1 MTWFDWFLVVA
12 INGVIIAFGF
22 AKAKG
27 TLRSLDWF
35 LASRGLPWW
44 IVGLSMFAT
53 AVDSGDY
60 VAIAGAAYKYGITN
74 ITEWWLGMTL
84 GWLLVA
90 YLVFMPMYRT
100 GMYTNAE
107 YLEYRFGPA
116 ARALSVFIQIQYRT
130 NVLANVA
137 YSLYLTFSV
146 VTGWGFATW
155 WLVGFIALA
164 AAAYTASGGLKSVA
178 VTDAMQSVAMLAA
191 ALVLWLTLWNVVG
204 GWSGLELRLDEAEK
218 GLAQRLLHVG
228 GYSEP
233 GAPAGLVVVGW
244 IIVLSAYCVVNHSQA
259 MRMLAARSEWDM
271 KMAAVAAGLVTAV
284 VLWFNVTIGLLGKA
298 IFPDLPDVDQVF
310 PKLVNEYLGPGLLG
324 IVVAGLLAGG
334 ISTYDSISSALSAVF
349 TRDLY
354 ARFLVK
360 DRDDRHYLFVSR
372 LVTFVVIAVS
382 FVYVPLI
389 QGEGMVAFYLALTPV
404 AVIPLFAVYLMG
416 TLTRVNRVSGTVGLV
431 TGMVCGLGLFA
442 GDRLGW
448 DLPIWLT
455 SVWWRYLWG
464 IALPALAMVGTSVLF
479 GWASREEIEGLFQTA
494 GRGPAPPGPSPHPLP
509 ARATGSNW
517 LDTTHA
523 EVPKMP
529 RYPFAVPATG
539 LPWHKRPHLWAVL
552 LVAALAY
559 LNLWVLW

>member
-1 MTWFDWFLVVA
+1 
-12 INGVIIAFGF
+12 
-22 AKAKG
+22 
-27 TLRSLDWF
+27 
-35 LASRGLPWW
+35 
-44 IVGLSMFAT
+44 
-53 AVDSGDY
+53 
-60 VAIAGAAYKYGITN
+60 
-74 ITEWWLGMTL
+74 
-84 GWLLVA
+84 
-90 YLVFMPMYRT
+90 
-100 GMYTNAE
+100 
-107 YLEYRFGPA
+107 
-116 ARALSVFIQIQYRT
+116 
-130 NVLANVA
+130 
-137 YSLYLTFSV
+137 
-146 VTGWGFATW
+146 
-155 WLVGFIALA
+155 
-164 AAAYTASGGLKSVA
+164 
-178 VTDAMQSVAMLAA
+178 
-191 ALVLWLTLWNVVG
+191 
-204 GWSGLELRLDEAEK
+204 
-218 GLAQRLLHVG
+218 
-228 GYSEP
+228 
-233 GAPAGLVVVGW
+233 
-244 IIVLSAYCVVNHSQA
+244 

-494 GRGPAPPGPSPHPLP
+494 GRGPASPGPPPHPLP

-529 RYPFAVPATG
+529 RYPFAVPAAG
-539 LPWHKRPHLWAVL
+539 LPWHKKPHLWAVL